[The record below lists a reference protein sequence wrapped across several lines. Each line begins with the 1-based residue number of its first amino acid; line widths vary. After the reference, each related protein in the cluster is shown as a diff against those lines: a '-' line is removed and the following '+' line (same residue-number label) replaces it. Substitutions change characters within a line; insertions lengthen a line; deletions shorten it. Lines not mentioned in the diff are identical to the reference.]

1 MYENYTRQSLPS
13 RYYRELL
20 GSAVCV
26 FNSNNAFM
34 IENILR
40 CDDLETYSWYEL
52 IDMTSGQLRGSVH
65 NVISIK
71 CGEEIERLFVELIN
85 MRNRIIHSFRITSKD
100 GQQILATKEKIYE
113 GNRQFEI
120 TEEYLLEFIEKNQIL
135 SDLLH
140 ELRGY

>member
-1 MYENYTRQSLPS
+1 MYKNYTRQSLPS

-26 FNSNNAFM
+26 FNSNNAFI

-40 CDDLETYSWYEL
+40 CDDLEKYNWYEL

-65 NVISIK
+65 NVISAK
-71 CGEEIERLFVELIN
+71 CGEEIEQLFVELIN
-85 MRNRIIHSFRITSKD
+85 MRNRIIHSFRITNKD
-100 GQQILATKEKIYE
+100 GQQVLATKEKMRE

-120 TEEYLLEFIEKNQIL
+120 TEEYLLEFIDKNQKL
-135 SDLLH
+135 SDLLYKLH
-140 ELRGY
+140 GY